1 MSNVYREL
9 AEEPKPIPRSWWQ
22 RQNWACRLGLH
33 ALKKKLF
40 PYQRWNYEQRDRLA
54 KIRWWKCMDSGSHD
68 DREYARCIRNGCN
81 YAALTRIY
89 WDHDGSDA
97 YTTQL
102 TNENQLPPSLRRKK
116 LLK

>member
-33 ALKKKLF
+33 ALKKKYF
-40 PYQRWNYEQRDRLA
+40 AYANRYSARRDALG
-54 KIRWWKCMDSGSHD
+54 WWKRGDAGPYD
-68 DREYARCIRNGCN
+68 DRKYIRCVRDGCN
-81 YAALTRIY
+81 YAALVAVCCSQDGYELHKTR
-89 WDHDGSDA
+89 
-97 YTTQL
+97 L

>member
-33 ALKKKLF
+33 ALKKKYF
-40 PYQRWNYEQRDRLA
+40 GYIQQRYTQRDKLE
-54 KIRWWKCMDSGSHD
+54 KLRWWKRGDGGPYA
-68 DREYARCIRNGCN
+68 DREYVRCTRDGCN
-81 YAALTRIY
+81 YAALIST
-89 WDHDGSDA
+89 HFGQNGSDS
-97 YTTQL
+97 YKTRL

>member
-1 MSNVYREL
+1 MYREL
-9 AEEPKPIPRSWWQ
+9 AEEPRPIPRSWWQ

-40 PYQRWNYEQRDRLA
+40 ELTRRNA
-54 KIRWWKCMDSGSHD
+54 KLIESLRWWKRCSGGSYE
-68 DREYARCIRNGCN
+68 DRKYARCTRASCN
-81 YAALTRIY
+81 YATVTHFVYLYTNG
-89 WDHDGSDA
+89 WDVHK
-97 YTTQL
+97 YRL